1 MNMKNLIKSLA
12 YTLLTVLIVSC
23 ESEEK
28 VIDFVFDNTQNGA
41 FLRIT
46 DFTGTSINKGDTSS
60 SASVTIEYGGQA
72 TELLQSIDF
81 SISYTGVAGNKGPIA
96 LTTVTP
102 DQMGTGQ
109 FGNPNT
115 SYSYTLGEALAALGM
130 TANDITGGDR
140 FQLGFTVNLT
150 DGRSYGPGD
159 ANGNIGAV
167 GGWYS
172 SPYALT
178 SSVVCIL
185 PPTPGTWTI
194 EMSDSYGDGWQT
206 ANASGGPGLQV
217 IKADGTVFAEVGLC
231 SPYTDSTYDCIDEDY
246 EATAT
251 IEIPAGIGLVDWY
264 FPGDAY
270 AEISIKITSPS
281 GNVVG
286 EYGPGTAA
294 GNLALNLCNEPVQ

>member
-1 MNMKNLIKSLA
+1 MKTLFNTLI
-12 YTLLTVLIVSC
+12 YTLLAVLVVSC
-23 ESEEK
+23 ETEEK
-28 VIDFVFDNTQNGA
+28 VIDFVFENTENGA

-46 DFTGTSINKGDTSS
+46 DFSGTSINKGDTSS
-60 SASVTIEYGGQA
+60 SASVSIEYGGQDVS
-72 TELLQSIDF
+72 LLQNVTF
-81 SISYTGVAGNKGPIA
+81 SISYSGKAGNKGPVD
-96 LTTVTP
+96 LTVVTP
-102 DQMGTGQ
+102 DQMGTGPY
-109 FGNPNT
+109 GNPTTN
-115 SYSYTLGEALAALGM
+115 YSYTLGQALSALGI

-140 FQLGFTVNLT
+140 FTLGMTANLT
-150 DGRSYGPGD
+150 DGRSYGPGS

-172 SPYALT
+172 SPYVLT

-194 EMSDSYGDGWQT
+194 EMADSYGDGWQT
-206 ANASGGPGLQV
+206 TTGDGGPGLQV

-231 SPYTDSTYDCIDEDY
+231 TPYETAPFDCVDDYDSG
-246 EATAT
+246 TAT

-264 FPGDAY
+264 FPGDY
-270 AEISIKITSPS
+270 WGEISIKITSPS

-286 EYGPGTAA
+286 TFGPGTGA

>member
-1 MNMKNLIKSLA
+1 MKNLFK
-12 YTLLTVLIVSC
+12 YTLGFVLALGLSAC

-28 VIDFVFDNTQNGA
+28 VVDFVFENTVNGA

-46 DFTGTSINKGDTSS
+46 DFDGTSINKGDTSS
-60 SASVTIEYGGQA
+60 SASVTVEYAGQA
-72 TELLQSIDF
+72 DELLQNIEF
-81 SISYTGVAGNKGPIA
+81 SLSYTGVAGNKGPVA
-96 LTTVTP
+96 LSTVTP
-102 DQMGTGQ
+102 DQMGTGP
-109 FGNPNT
+109 FGNLT
-115 SYSYTLGEALAALGM
+115 ASYSYTLGEALGLLGM
-130 TANDITGGDR
+130 NQADITGGDR
-140 FQLGFTVNLT
+140 FLLQMTANLT
-150 DGRSYGPGD
+150 DGRSYGYGD

-217 IKADGTVFAEVGLC
+217 ITADGSVFAEVGLC
-231 SPYTDSTYDCIDEDY
+231 SPYTSSDYDCIADY
-246 EATAT
+246 DSGTAT

-270 AEISIKITSPS
+270 AEISFKITSPS

-286 EYGPGTAA
+286 EYGPGTSA

>member
-1 MNMKNLIKSLA
+1 MKNIFK
-12 YTLLTVLIVSC
+12 YTLGVALALVLGAC

-28 VIDFVFDNTQNGA
+28 VVDFVFDNTVNGA

-60 SASVTIEYGGQA
+60 SASVTIEYGGQPD
-72 TELLQSIDF
+72 ELLQNIEF
-81 SISYTGVAGNKGPIA
+81 SISYSGVAGSKGPVT
-96 LTTVTP
+96 LSTVTP

-109 FGNPNT
+109 FGNLNT
-115 SYSYTLGEALAALGM
+115 SYSYNLGEALSKLGL
-130 TANDITGGDR
+130 TQAEITGGDR
-140 FQLGFTVNLT
+140 FQLGFTANLT

-206 ANASGGPGLQV
+206 TTGNGGPGLQV

-231 SPYTDSTYDCIDEDY
+231 TPYETAPFDCVADY
-246 EATAT
+246 ESGTAT

-264 FPGDAY
+264 FPGDY
-270 AEISIKITSPS
+270 WGEISFKITSPS

-286 EYGPGTAA
+286 EYGTGTAA

>member
-1 MNMKNLIKSLA
+1 MKNIFK
-12 YTLLTVLIVSC
+12 YTLGVALALILGAC

-28 VIDFVFDNTQNGA
+28 VVDFVFDNTVNGA

-46 DFTGTSINKGDTSS
+46 DFAGTSINKGDTSS
-60 SASVTIEYGGQA
+60 SASVTIEYGGQPD
-72 TELLQSIDF
+72 ELLQNIEF
-81 SISYTGVAGNKGPIA
+81 SISYSGVAGNKGPVT
-96 LTTVTP
+96 LSTVTP

-109 FGNPNT
+109 FGNLNT
-115 SYSYTLGEALAALGM
+115 SFSYTLGDALSKLGL
-130 TANDITGGDR
+130 AQADITGGDR
-140 FQLGFTVNLT
+140 FQLGFTANLT

-206 ANASGGPGLQV
+206 TTGDGGPGLQV

-231 SPYTDSTYDCIDEDY
+231 TPYEAAPFDCVDDY
-246 EATAT
+246 ESGTAT

-264 FPGDAY
+264 FPGDY
-270 AEISIKITSPS
+270 WGEISFKITSPS

-286 EYGPGTAA
+286 TFGTGTAA

>member
-1 MNMKNLIKSLA
+1 MKALFKTLI
-12 YTLLTVLIVSC
+12 YTLLAIFVVSC
-23 ESEEK
+23 ETEEK
-28 VIDFVFDNTQNGA
+28 VIDYVFENTQNGA

-46 DFTGTSINKGDTSS
+46 DFSGTSINKGDTSS
-60 SASVTIEYGGQA
+60 SASVSIEYGGQDVS
-72 TELLQSIDF
+72 LLQDVTF
-81 SISYTGVAGNKGPIA
+81 SISYSGQAGNKGPVD
-96 LTTVTP
+96 LSVVTP

-109 FGNPNT
+109 YGNPT
-115 SYSYTLGEALAALGM
+115 ASYSYTLGQALSALGI

-140 FQLGFTVNLT
+140 FSLGMTANLT

-172 SPYALT
+172 SPYVLT

-194 EMSDSYGDGWQT
+194 EMADSYGDGWQT
-206 ANASGGPGLQV
+206 TTGDGGPGLQV

-231 SPYTDSTYDCIDEDY
+231 TPYETAPFDCVDDYDSG
-246 EATAT
+246 TAT

-264 FPGDAY
+264 FPGDY
-270 AEISIKITSPS
+270 WGEISIKITSPS

-286 EYGPGTAA
+286 TYGPGTGA

>member
-1 MNMKNLIKSLA
+1 MKNIFK
-12 YTLLTVLIVSC
+12 YTLGVALALVLGAC

-28 VIDFVFDNTQNGA
+28 VVDFVFDNTVNGA

-46 DFTGTSINKGDTSS
+46 DFSGTSINKGDTSS
-60 SASVTIEYGGQA
+60 SASVTIEYAGQPDA
-72 TELLQSIDF
+72 LLQNIEF
-81 SISYTGVAGNKGPIA
+81 TISYSGVAGNKGPVA
-96 LTTVTP
+96 LSTVTP

-109 FGNPNT
+109 FGNLNT
-115 SYSYTLGEALAALGM
+115 SYSYTLGDALAQLGM

-140 FQLGFTVNLT
+140 FQLGFTANLT

-206 ANASGGPGLQV
+206 ANASGGPGLQI

-231 SPYTDSTYDCIDEDY
+231 SPYADSSYDCIPEDY